1 MIQILRKKSEEKK
14 PSPILNLEERII
26 SDCYEEFTRK
36 HWEKI
41 IKKLD
46 VREET
51 FNEAIAEITKLNPR
65 PGASL
70 GETIGRNL
78 QQIVPDFLVDTYDDG
93 TINVSLNNRNVPEL
107 RMSRDFTEMVE
118 EHTKNRANQSKE
130 SKEAMMF
137 LKQKMDAAQGFIDA
151 VRQRQNTLMTTM
163 QAIIDL
169 QRPFFLEG
177 DESLLKPMILLTT
190 ITSTNGTLQLFDES
204 LNLTNGGP
212 GKSTMTMSHYI
223 YNMSFVQSPNFGYAA
238 AMSILI
244 LIMVA
249 ILALLQMKVG
259 DER

>member
-1 MIQILRKKSEEKK
+1 M
-14 PSPILNLEERII
+14 NLEERII

-118 EHTKNRANQSKE
+118 EHTKIRRTSPK
-130 SKEAMMF
+130 SRK
-137 LKQKMDAAQGFIDA
+137 
-151 VRQRQNTLMTTM
+151 
-163 QAIIDL
+163 
-169 QRPFFLEG
+169 
-177 DESLLKPMILLTT
+177 KP
-190 ITSTNGTLQLFDES
+190 
-204 LNLTNGGP
+204 
-212 GKSTMTMSHYI
+212 
-223 YNMSFVQSPNFGYAA
+223 
-238 AMSILI
+238 
-244 LIMVA
+244 
-249 ILALLQMKVG
+249 
-259 DER
+259 